1 MKIALLQMNIQ
12 LYDREANKHKVRSML
27 EQAMGKAPELD
38 LVILPEL
45 WTFPFLFKEDK
56 ESMTRQL
63 AEYGEEYEG
72 ETLQFVSEMAATHN
86 VWIVA
91 GSLPLKNPDGTFGNT
106 TVIFD
111 RRGKIMEKYSKVHLC
126 EWCGETNA
134 FEKGNE
140 ITVADTEIGRIAPI
154 ICYDIRFPELARTA
168 ALKGAELLVVASD
181 FGHDP
186 KEPKVDIWRTLLKA
200 RAIENM
206 MFVAACD
213 RCGTGPESSY
223 FGHSMIIDPYGRV
236 IAEGGEEE
244 EVVIGEIDCRLVEE
258 ARRKIPVWQDRR
270 PEVYSLEKQI

>member
-91 GSLPLKNPDGTFGNT
+91 SCPKSDAT
-106 TVIFD
+106 TSNSAPFSAAVLASS
-111 RRGKIMEKYSKVHLC
+111 GK
-126 EWCGETNA
+126 
-134 FEKGNE
+134 
-140 ITVADTEIGRIAPI
+140 RI
-154 ICYDIRFPELARTA
+154 
-168 ALKGAELLVVASD
+168 S
-181 FGHDP
+181 
-186 KEPKVDIWRTLLKA
+186 
-200 RAIENM
+200 
-206 MFVAACD
+206 
-213 RCGTGPESSY
+213 
-223 FGHSMIIDPYGRV
+223 
-236 IAEGGEEE
+236 
-244 EVVIGEIDCRLVEE
+244 
-258 ARRKIPVWQDRR
+258 
-270 PEVYSLEKQI
+270 